1 MENNLSLQ
9 NQSRLSTLN
18 RTYMWQMNS
27 IKSFFTKQIEQLDKK
42 FNLTQSLLK
51 NKVNLLQNQF
61 TLYKNQSNQRIQELD
76 EKLNITYNFRGKV
89 SRNFLERFY
98 FIDAFH

>member
-1 MENNLSLQ
+1 
-9 NQSRLSTLN
+9 
-18 RTYMWQMNS
+18 MNS
-27 IKSFFTKQIEQLDKK
+27 IKSVFTKQIEQLDKK

-89 SRNFLERFY
+89 
-98 FIDAFH
+98 

>member
-1 MENNLSLQ
+1 
-9 NQSRLSTLN
+9 
-18 RTYMWQMNS
+18 MNS
-27 IKSFFTKQIEQLDKK
+27 IKSFFTKQIEQLDEK

-89 SRNFLERFY
+89 
-98 FIDAFH
+98 

>member
-1 MENNLSLQ
+1 
-9 NQSRLSTLN
+9 
-18 RTYMWQMNS
+18 MWQMNS

-42 FNLTQSLLK
+42 FNLTQSLLI

-76 EKLNITYNFRGKV
+76 EKLNITYNFPSK
-89 SRNFLERFY
+89 
-98 FIDAFH
+98 I

>member
-1 MENNLSLQ
+1 
-9 NQSRLSTLN
+9 
-18 RTYMWQMNS
+18 MNS
-27 IKSFFTKQIEQLDKK
+27 IKSVFTKQIEQLDKK

-61 TLYKNQSNQRIQELD
+61 TLYKNQSNQQIQELD

-89 SRNFLERFY
+89 
-98 FIDAFH
+98 